1 MRIFLWRI
9 TFPALW
15 PTLLLCVAAPASR
28 AASESLQ
35 ALVGE
40 GASKVLEI
48 YADEER
54 SGVAT
59 TVTEDGYL
67 VTKHSDLAR
76 IEGSLEIKMGRRFIL
91 PRVVEVLPEVDLL
104 LLKIPGKA
112 LPSVVWDA
120 EAKPAEM
127 GQWLVSMGA
136 AADEATLGVVS
147 ARTREIAA
155 KKAALG
161 IMMVGDERD
170 PATHGVT
177 IEGVFPAT
185 PAERCGLLRGD
196 ILLVVDGS
204 EVGSPGDVRTAI
216 TALPPGAL
224 LKLEIARAG
233 RKLSKIASLS
243 DTSILE
249 APFDAGRYLNGR
261 TSLRNVDFPEVI
273 QHDTPIDP
281 GLLGGA
287 LLDLNG
293 KLVGINIARVNR
305 FTTFALPVR
314 TFSKAVELAIEADR
328 DRRRNLGASLLSPA
342 GPLGSA
348 KSQP

>member
-1 MRIFLWRI
+1 MSKLVSVP
-9 TFPALW
+9 TVVLALV
-15 PTLLLCVAAPASR
+15 LCVVVPPSR

-35 ALVGE
+35 ELVGK
-40 GASKVLEI
+40 GASKVVEI
-48 YADEER
+48 YAGEKR

-76 IEGSLEIKMGRRFIL
+76 LEGSLEVKMGRRFIL

-112 LPSVVWDA
+112 LPNVVWDTDA
-120 EAKPAEM
+120 EPAEM
-127 GQWLVSMGA
+127 GDWLVSMGA
-136 AADEATLGVVS
+136 AADEASLGVVS

-155 KKAALG
+155 KKSALG
-161 IMMVGDERD
+161 IMMMGEERD
-170 PATHGVT
+170 PVTDGVT

-196 ILLVVDGS
+196 ILLVVDGRK
-204 EVGSPGDVRTAI
+204 VGSPGDVREAI

-233 RKLSKIASLS
+233 RKLDKVASLS

-305 FTTFALPVR
+305 FTTFALPVQ
-314 TFSKAVELAIEADR
+314 TFSRALELAIEADR
-328 DRRRNLGASLLSPA
+328 DRRRNLGATLLSPA